1 MVAYSHSDVSN
12 PNRSMNGWPK
22 MIACSSARVSN
33 IVGNTRVMQAASEQG
48 KSQVTRRRVISY
60 SKRERHLNVMTI
72 FTSRPVCF
80 TLDFQQNPRSNE
92 LKKTK
97 FGWLFKEGLNLG
109 SVNCEWRSCCFF
121 WMRML
126 ALFFSFLTSVSRRWH
141 VLSMILSREI
151 QRLMPSLH

>member
-1 MVAYSHSDVSN
+1 
-12 PNRSMNGWPK
+12 

-33 IVGNTRVMQAASEQG
+33 IVGRTRVMQAASEQG

-60 SKRERHLNVMTI
+60 SKRERHLNVKAI

-80 TLDFQQNPRSNE
+80 TLDFKQNPRSNE

-109 SVNCEWRSCCFF
+109 SVNCEWRSCWFF

-126 ALFFSFLTSVSRRWH
+126 ALFFFVSYQRVKKVACSINDSQPRNSTLNAVTSLANQNARFL
-141 VLSMILSREI
+141 
-151 QRLMPSLH
+151 